1 VTITCFREAIADT
14 FTTPLENSVE
24 NGEAGH
30 NNENKGN
37 RNMESNQALDPRV
50 AMAAERTLLAWT
62 RTSLAMMG
70 FGFVVAKFGLFLREL
85 AQIDG
90 ATIRPGTGFSLWIG
104 GSLVVLGVVVNVVAA
119 ASHVLNMR
127 RYLQGKPYTV
137 SVSSF
142 GVVVTLTLAL
152 IGLVL
157 TAYLGF
163 WSR

>member
-1 VTITCFREAIADT
+1 
-14 FTTPLENSVE
+14 
-24 NGEAGH
+24 
-30 NNENKGN
+30 
-37 RNMESNQALDPRV
+37 MESNQPPDPRV
-50 AMAAERTLLAWT
+50 AMASERTLLAWT

-85 AQIDG
+85 AEMDG

-119 ASHVLNMR
+119 ASHILNMR
-127 RYLQGKPYTV
+127 RYLRGKPY
-137 SVSSF
+137 SASISSF
-142 GVVVTLTLAL
+142 GVIVTLTLAL

-163 WSR
+163 WGR

>member
-1 VTITCFREAIADT
+1 
-14 FTTPLENSVE
+14 
-24 NGEAGH
+24 
-30 NNENKGN
+30 
-37 RNMESNQALDPRV
+37 MEPNQLHAPRV

-85 AQIDG
+85 AQIEG

-127 RYLQGKPYTV
+127 RYIQGKPYKV
-137 SVSSF
+137 SVSFF
-142 GVVVTLTLAL
+142 GVVVTLLLAL